1 MFKSTILFRCS
12 ESNVLTKCRKT
23 FPARAMSLPAEVQ

>member
-1 MFKSTILFRCS
+1 MFKPTILFRCS
-12 ESNVLTKCRKT
+12 ESIVLTKCRKT